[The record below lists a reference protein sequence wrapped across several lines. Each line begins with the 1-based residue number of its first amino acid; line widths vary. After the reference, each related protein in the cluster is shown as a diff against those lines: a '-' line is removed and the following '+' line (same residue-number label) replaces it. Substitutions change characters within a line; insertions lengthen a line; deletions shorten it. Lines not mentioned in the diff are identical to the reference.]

1 MEMGHFDVDMYAPAP
16 RPPSLTCLLDA
27 PTLTQAY
34 PYALVRVDLT
44 LARDPPPPPQVPY
57 DEAARPAMVD
67 PQPAD
72 RMGSAAATDR
82 IVDPL
87 VSELGGQ

>member
-44 LARDPPPPPQVPY
+44 LARDPPPRYLTMKLPVPQWLIPNRLIAWGLPPPQI
-57 DEAARPAMVD
+57 E
-67 PQPAD
+67 
-72 RMGSAAATDR
+72 S
-82 IVDPL
+82 
-87 VSELGGQ
+87 

>member
-44 LARDPPPPPQVPY
+44 LARDPPPPPPGTL
-57 DEAARPAMVD
+57 R
-67 PQPAD
+67 
-72 RMGSAAATDR
+72 
-82 IVDPL
+82 
-87 VSELGGQ
+87 